1 MAKKDY
7 KIRAKFVF
15 DGHAVVRANSRQE
28 AEAAVEKYI
37 AAHLGKVEPLDECI
51 TDWNFSLK
59 SNTVVN
65 RKREEAEL

>member
-15 DGHAVVRANSRQE
+15 DGHAVVRA
-28 AEAAVEKYI
+28 AEKYL

-51 TDWNFSLK
+51 TDWNFSMK

>member
-15 DGHAVVRANSRQE
+15 DGHAIVRAGSRKE

-37 AAHLGKVEPLDECI
+37 AAQLGKVEPLDECI
-51 TDWNFSLK
+51 TDWDFSLK

-65 RKREEAEL
+65 IREEGEV